1 MLNRSLWHLFNV
13 YITGYHIGARKLTI
27 AGGVPGSVP
36 IDSSDRNGGDF
47 GKGDD
52 VSHDLVAPRV
62 FLSCDA
68 LNDDVE
74 A

>member
-36 IDSSDRNGGDF
+36 IDNSDRNGGILGREMRLAMTLLLHACF
-47 GKGDD
+47 K
-52 VSHDLVAPRV
+52 VAT
-62 FLSCDA
+62 L
-68 LNDDVE
+68 
-74 A
+74 